1 MNAKLSEPALD
12 QLFRTARTF
21 NGFRDQPV
29 GDETLKALYD
39 LMKWGPTSANSCP
52 MRIVFVRSPAAKE
65 KLRPALAAG
74 NLDKTMKAP
83 VTAIVGRD
91 LDFYEHLPRLYPA
104 ADARSWFVG
113 NESLIKHTAL
123 VSGTLQAA
131 YLILAARSLGLD
143 CGPMGGFDSGV
154 VDAAFFA
161 GTHVKSIVLI
171 NLGYGDPAAVYPRGP
186 RFDFAEVCRIE

>member
-1 MNAKLSEPALD
+1 MNPELSDAALD

-21 NGFRDQPV
+21 NGFRDEPV
-29 GDETLKALYD
+29 GDETLHALYE
-39 LMKWGPTSANSCP
+39 LMKWGPTSANGCP
-52 MRIVFVRSPAAKE
+52 MRVVFARSPAAKE
-65 KLRPALAAG
+65 KLRPALSTG

-91 LDFYEHLPRLYPA
+91 LDFFEHLPRLYPA
-104 ADARSWFVG
+104 TDARSWYVG
-113 NESLIKHTAL
+113 NPPLIEHTAL
-123 VSGTLQAA
+123 VNGTLQAA

-143 CGPMGGFDSGV
+143 CGPMGGFNSAM

-161 GTHVKSIVLI
+161 GTRIKSIVLV
-171 NLGYGDPAAVYPRGP
+171 NLGYGDPAKVYPRGP

>member
-1 MNAKLSEPALD
+1 MNAKLPDAALD

-21 NGFRDQPV
+21 NGFRDEPV
-29 GDETLKALYD
+29 ADETLHALYD

-52 MRIVFVRSPAAKE
+52 MRVVFVRSPAAKE
-65 KLRPALAAG
+65 RLRPALAPG

-91 LDFYEHLPRLYPA
+91 LEFYEHLPRLYPVT
-104 ADARSWFVG
+104 DARSWFIG
-113 NESLIKHTAL
+113 NEALIDRTSQ

-131 YLILAARSLGLD
+131 YMILAARSLGLD
-143 CGPMGGFDSGV
+143 CGPMGGFDATM
-154 VDAAFFA
+154 VDNVFFA
-161 GTHVKSIVLI
+161 GTQIKSIVLI
-171 NLGYGDPAAVYPRGP
+171 NLGYGDPAKVYPRGP

>member
-1 MNAKLSEPALD
+1 MNPTLSDHALD

-21 NGFRDQPV
+21 NGFRDEPV
-29 GDETLKALYD
+29 ADETLHALYN
-39 LMKWGPTSANSCP
+39 LMKWGPTSANGCP
-52 MRIVFVRSPAAKE
+52 MRVVFARSAAAKE
-65 KLRPALAAG
+65 KLRPALSAG

-104 ADARSWFVG
+104 TDARSWFAG
-113 NESLIKHTAL
+113 NEPLIAHTAL
-123 VSGTLQAA
+123 VNGTLQAG
-131 YLILAARSLGLD
+131 YLILAARALGLD
-143 CGPMGGFDSGV
+143 CGPMGGFDGAM

-161 GTHVKSIVLI
+161 GTRVKSIVLI
-171 NLGYGDPAAVYPRGP
+171 NLGYGDPAKVYPRGP